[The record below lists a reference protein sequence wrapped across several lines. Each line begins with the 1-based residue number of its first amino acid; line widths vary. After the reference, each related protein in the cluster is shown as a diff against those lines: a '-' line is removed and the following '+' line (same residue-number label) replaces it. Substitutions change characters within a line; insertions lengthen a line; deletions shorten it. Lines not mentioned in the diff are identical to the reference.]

1 MCQAHVE
8 KIYNSLQVGGSS
20 DEEEE
25 DKNVWVITKEQY
37 SYYVTQFKAMQ
48 ANPRGVIPG
57 TQVNSILWSPLLSP
71 SVFQQAKEFFEKS
84 RLPIQELRQIWQLS
98 DVTKVNTF
106 IVEPNKLFNVHLV
119 PGWLPLFGRVL
130 NCNAPCCIAEV
141 NTNQDSISSPA
152 SEVVQK

>member
-8 KIYNSLQVGGSS
+8 KICNSPQVGGSS

-57 TQVNSILWSPLLSP
+57 TQVNSTLCQSLW
-71 SVFQQAKEFFEKS
+71 K
-84 RLPIQELRQIWQLS
+84 
-98 DVTKVNTF
+98 
-106 IVEPNKLFNVHLV
+106 
-119 PGWLPLFGRVL
+119 
-130 NCNAPCCIAEV
+130 
-141 NTNQDSISSPA
+141 
-152 SEVVQK
+152 

>member
-8 KIYNSLQVGGSS
+8 KICNSLQVGGSS

-57 TQVNSILWSPLLSP
+57 TQVNSILGHHIGHYVYSNR
-71 SVFQQAKEFFEKS
+71 QKS
-84 RLPIQELRQIWQLS
+84 SLKSLACPFKNFDKYGSYLM
-98 DVTKVNTF
+98 
-106 IVEPNKLFNVHLV
+106 
-119 PGWLPLFGRVL
+119 
-130 NCNAPCCIAEV
+130 
-141 NTNQDSISSPA
+141 
-152 SEVVQK
+152 

>member
-1 MCQAHVE
+1 ME
-8 KIYNSLQVGGSS
+8 KICNSFQVGGSS

-106 IVEPNKLFNVHLV
+106 IVK
-119 PGWLPLFGRVL
+119 
-130 NCNAPCCIAEV
+130 
-141 NTNQDSISSPA
+141 T
-152 SEVVQK
+152 

>member
-8 KIYNSLQVGGSS
+8 KICNSLQVGGSS

-98 DVTKVNTF
+98 DVTKVDTF
-106 IVEPNKLFNVHLV
+106 IMEPNRLSIMCTMFQDGCLSLEEFLTAMHLV
-119 PGWLPLFGRVL
+119 VL
-130 NCNAPCCIAEV
+130 RR
-141 NTNQDSISSPA
+141 
-152 SEVVQK
+152 

>member
-8 KIYNSLQVGGSS
+8 KICNSLQVGGSS

-57 TQVNSILWSPLLSP
+57 TQVNSILSSPLLSHLDC
-71 SVFQQAKEFFEKS
+71 SNRQKS
-84 RLPIQELRQIWQLS
+84 SLKSLACQFKNFVRYGSYLM
-98 DVTKVNTF
+98 
-106 IVEPNKLFNVHLV
+106 
-119 PGWLPLFGRVL
+119 
-130 NCNAPCCIAEV
+130 
-141 NTNQDSISSPA
+141 
-152 SEVVQK
+152 